1 MRRHIWMALLLV
13 SCVGTA
19 AASGLATV
27 RKQVESTMLVEGTID
42 LDSQGRVEHYTLE
55 HQEALPPAIV
65 KMLARVLPQWRFE
78 PVEVDGQATA
88 VRSDMSLRLVAKKLD
103 NGNFAVEIR
112 GAHFGQDK
120 PGESV
125 SSAKL
130 LPPRYP
136 QVAVEMGAGGT
147 VYLVLKIARD
157 GRVQEAIAEQVN
169 LRIIANERA
178 MATLR
183 TLLAD
188 AALKAAKRWTFT
200 PPTRG
205 EEVDAAFW
213 SVRVPVDFFLMDDRR
228 PKDHEWHAY
237 VPGPR
242 QPIPWRDD
250 TSLSSAADALGAGG
264 VYPLDTG
271 LRLLTAL
278 DPG

>member
-1 MRRHIWMALLLV
+1 MARHIWMALLLV
-13 SCVGTA
+13 SCVGA
-19 AASGLATV
+19 AAAKGPAAV

-42 LDSQGRVEHYTLE
+42 LDSQGRVERYTLDR
-55 HQEALPPAIV
+55 QETLPPAIIG
-65 KMLARVLPQWRFE
+65 MFARVLPQWRFE

-103 NGNFAVEIR
+103 NGNFNVEIR

-147 VYLVLKIARD
+147 VYIVLKVARD

-169 LRIIANERA
+169 LRIIASERQ

-183 TLLAD
+183 ALLAD
-188 AALKAAKRWTFT
+188 AALNAAKRWTFI

-205 EEVDAAFW
+205 DEVDAAFW
-213 SVRVPVDFFLMDDRR
+213 SVRVPVDFIPMDARQ
-228 PKDHEWHAY
+228 PKAHEWHAY

-242 QPIPWRDD
+242 QPIPWYDD
-250 TSLSSAADALGAGG
+250 SSLSSAADALGAGG
-264 VYPLDTG
+264 VYPLNAG